1 MNTKSSKLN
10 SYMRLLS
17 YLKPYWKLLL
27 VSVFFMLLVSGSNL
41 VVPWIIKDVIDK
53 VLNDKD
59 LAMLYLIIVA
69 ILVTFLIRAITT
81 FGHRYLMGY
90 IGQAVIKDLRN
101 TLYHHLQKLSISYYD
116 RRRTGDI
123 MSNLT
128 NDIAALDRKSVV

>member
-27 VSVFFMLLVSGSNL
+27 VSVVFMLLVSGSNL

-123 MSNLT
+123 MSNRG
-128 NDIAALDRKSVV
+128 AADSHRG

>member
-27 VSVFFMLLVSGSNL
+27 VSVVFMLLVSGSNL

-116 RRRTGDI
+116 RRRTGI
-123 MSNLT
+123 S
-128 NDIAALDRKSVV
+128 